1 MSIRLLKTLIAVE
14 KYGTFSAAGEA
25 VCVSH
30 AAVSQ
35 QMKLLEENWQVQLFD
50 RTRRTPELTATGRAL
65 VARAREVVL
74 DYDNL
79 VDSVMGDHGIKGEL
93 LLGAVPTTLTGLV
106 PLAASRLKQEYP
118 ELHVRVVPGLS
129 NELIRMLER
138 GSIDVAILS
147 RPTIIQKTHSWN
159 LLAVEPLELLASEDT
174 DSDDPMELLK
184 TNPFI
189 RFSRDAVVG
198 ELIET
203 WLEGQGIAVTDCM
216 ELESL
221 EAISSMV
228 LSNLGVSIAP
238 RRCVQNMNPL
248 PLKRLALVHNTP
260 SRQLGLL
267 NRKDTTKNRTFDEV
281 LRVLLGAV
289 KTGQLLPS
297 RLHVKS

>member
-14 KYGTFSAAGEA
+14 KYGKFSAAGEA

-35 QMKLLEENWQVQLFD
+35 QMQSLEEKWQVKLFD
-50 RTRRTPELTATGRAL
+50 RTRRTPELTPVGRAL
-65 VARAREVVL
+65 VARAREVVF
-74 DYDNL
+74 DYDGL
-79 VDSVMGDHGIKGEL
+79 VESVIGDHGIRGEL

-118 ELHVRVVPGLS
+118 QLHVRVIPGLT

-138 GSIDVAILS
+138 GSIDAAIVS
-147 RPTIIQKTHSWN
+147 SPNVIQKTFSWN
-159 LLAVEPLELLASEDT
+159 LLAVEPLELLASQET
-174 DSDDPMELLK
+174 DSDDPMELLQ
-184 TNPFI
+184 TNSFI

-198 ELIET
+198 ELIEA
-203 WLEGQGIAVTDCM
+203 WLESQGITVTDSM

-228 LSNLGVSIAP
+228 LSNLGVSIVP
-238 RRCVQNMNPL
+238 RRCVLNMNPL
-248 PLKRLALVHNTP
+248 PLKRLALTHNPP

-267 NRKDTTKNRTFDEV
+267 YRRDSTKCIVLDEV

-289 KTGQLLPS
+289 KTGQFLPPH
-297 RLHVKS
+297 LQTD

>member
-1 MSIRLLKTLIAVE
+1 MSIRLLKTLIAIE
-14 KYGTFSAAGEA
+14 KHGTFSAAGEA

-35 QMKLLEENWQVQLFD
+35 QMKLLEEKWQVQLFD
-50 RTRRTPELTATGRAL
+50 RTRRSPELTPTGRAL

-74 DYDNL
+74 DYESL
-79 VDSVMGDHGIKGEL
+79 VDSVIGDHDIKGEL

-129 NELIRMLER
+129 NELMRMLER
-138 GSIDVAILS
+138 GSIDAAILS
-147 RPTIIQKTHSWN
+147 RPNVVQKTHSWN
-159 LLAVEPLELLASEDT
+159 LLAVEPLELLASKDT
-174 DSDDPMELLK
+174 HSDDPMELLK

-203 WLEGQGIAVTDCM
+203 WLEGQNMAVTDSM

-228 LSNLGVSIAP
+228 LSNLGVSITP
-238 RRCVQNMNPL
+238 RRCVLNMNPL
-248 PLKRLALVHNTP
+248 PLKRLALGKKPP

-267 NRKDTTKNRTFDEV
+267 NRRDSTKTLIVDEV

-289 KTGQLLPS
+289 ETGQFLPPHLQS
-297 RLHVKS
+297 KF

>member
-14 KYGTFSAAGEA
+14 KYGKFSAAGEA

-35 QMKLLEENWQVQLFD
+35 QMQSLEEKWNVKLFD
-50 RTRRTPELTATGRAL
+50 RTRRTPELTPVGRAL
-65 VARAREVVL
+65 VARAREVVF
-74 DYDNL
+74 DYESL
-79 VDSVMGDHGIKGEL
+79 VDSVMGDHGVKGEL
-93 LLGAVPTTLTGLV
+93 LQGAVPTTLTGLV

-129 NELIRMLER
+129 HELIRMLER
-138 GSIDVAILS
+138 GRIDAAILS
-147 RPTIIQKTHSWN
+147 RPNVIQKTHSWN
-159 LLAVEPLELLASEDT
+159 LLAVEPLELLASNDT

-203 WLEGQGIAVTDCM
+203 WLEDQGITVTDSM

-228 LSNLGVSIAP
+228 LSNLGVSIVP
-238 RRCVQNMNPL
+238 RRCVLNMNPL
-248 PLKRLALVHNTP
+248 PLKRLALVRNP
-260 SRQLGLL
+260 Q
-267 NRKDTTKNRTFDEV
+267 
-281 LRVLLGAV
+281 AV
-289 KTGQLLPS
+289 NWDCSIAVTVPRSLFS
-297 RLHVKS
+297 MKSCACFWAP

>member
-1 MSIRLLKTLIAVE
+1 M
-14 KYGTFSAAGEA
+14 
-25 VCVSH
+25 
-30 AAVSQ
+30 
-35 QMKLLEENWQVQLFD
+35 
-50 RTRRTPELTATGRAL
+50 
-65 VARAREVVL
+65 ARARKVVF
-74 DYDNL
+74 DYESL
-79 VDSVMGDHGIKGEL
+79 VDSVIGDHGIKGEL

-106 PLAASRLKQEYP
+106 PLAASRLKQAYP
-118 ELHVRVVPGLS
+118 ELHVRVVPGLT

-138 GSIDVAILS
+138 GSIDAAILS
-147 RPTIIQKTHSWN
+147 KPNVIQKIHSWY
-159 LLAVEPLELLASEDT
+159 LLAVEPLELLASKDT

-203 WLEGQGIAVTDCM
+203 WFEGQGIAVTDSM

-228 LSNLGVSIAP
+228 LSNLGVSIVP
-238 RRCVQNMNPL
+238 RRCVLNMNPL
-248 PLKRLALVHNTP
+248 PLKRLALVHNPP

-267 NRKDTTKNRTFDEV
+267 NRKDSTKSLILDEV

-289 KTGQLLPS
+289 ETGQFLPPH
-297 RLHVKS
+297 LQTKS